1 MATFGCSVGSEPGG
15 VSEAAGVEL
24 MALILADR
32 AERCA
37 TDSARRVADPPGR
50 TAPGGRV
57 ELLSA
62 SDATVGTVDA

>member
-1 MATFGCSVGSEPGG
+1 
-15 VSEAAGVEL
+15 